1 MYATLIQKIKDTLDH
16 ISSVSQYGTTP
27 GEEITGYPY
36 VFFKPD
42 GFINEFE
49 TGSEN
54 AVVYNFLMVVVVST
68 EGQGGSADHAFSTVL
83 PSVVDDIVAQFN
95 QDWDQGTI
103 DGHRVRVLIDTASAW
118 EMSEEEDGLQAYA
131 PLNIQIRTLT
141 EI

>member
-1 MYATLIQKIKDTLDH
+1 MYATLIQKIKNTLAL

-36 VFFKPD
+36 VFFKPE

-49 TGSEN
+49 TGQEN
-54 AVVYNFLMVVVVST
+54 AIVYNFMMIVVVST
-68 EGQGGSADHAFSTVL
+68 EGQGGSVDHAFSTVL

-95 QDWDQGTI
+95 ADWDQGTI
-103 DGHRVRVLIDTASAW
+103 NGHRVRVLVDTAAAW
-118 EMSEEEDGLQAYA
+118 EVTENDEGVEAYA

-141 EI
+141 DI